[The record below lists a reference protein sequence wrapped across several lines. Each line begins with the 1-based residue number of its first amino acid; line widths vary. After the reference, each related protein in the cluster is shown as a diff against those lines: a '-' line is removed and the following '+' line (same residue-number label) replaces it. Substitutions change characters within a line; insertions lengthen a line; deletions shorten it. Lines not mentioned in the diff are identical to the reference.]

1 MPTGGLPSER
11 RRLPSGK
18 GSRDKKCWTCKW
30 WEGPQGRSWT
40 SDGKHCLNP
49 NGPYHH
55 WFPQLLAQLRQGLL
69 GSIYDLIDQR

>member
-1 MPTGGLPSER
+1 MVNSRLPSEG

-18 GSRDKKCWTCKW
+18 GARQKKCWTCKW

-49 NGPYHH
+49 NGPYYR
-55 WFPQLLAQLRQGLL
+55 WFQL
-69 GSIYDLIDQR
+69 GSESCNAWETCKK